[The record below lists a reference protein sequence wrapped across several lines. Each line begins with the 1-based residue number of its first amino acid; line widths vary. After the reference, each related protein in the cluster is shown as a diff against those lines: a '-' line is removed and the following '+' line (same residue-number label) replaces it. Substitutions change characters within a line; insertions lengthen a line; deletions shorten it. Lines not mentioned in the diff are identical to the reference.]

1 VRGALIEWYL
11 LETSRVH
18 TPSPDERNYHIF
30 YQLLNA
36 TPEMKSRIFVSY
48 HYIMTYSFSIEL
60 LKIDGKCPAD
70 YLYTKKSNHT
80 IQGVDDASEYQKL
93 VRSMEIMG
101 INNQEQMDYFRT
113 VIAVLSLGNI
123 IVKGNSNHVE
133 ISHHYEEACEY
144 LGVNPVSFKSN
155 LLEPHLRAGHEWVKQ
170 RRRLEQV
177 KDNLDALAKVLY
189 ERNFSKLVSRINTA
203 IGSHPAFVDEM
214 KDAGNNRFIGVLD
227 IAGFEIFDVSI

>member
-1 VRGALIEWYL
+1 
-11 LETSRVH
+11 
-18 TPSPDERNYHIF
+18 
-30 YQLLNA
+30 
-36 TPEMKSRIFVSY
+36 
-48 HYIMTYSFSIEL
+48 
-60 LKIDGKCPAD
+60 
-70 YLYTKKSNHT
+70 
-80 IQGVDDASEYQKL
+80 
-93 VRSMEIMG
+93 MEIMG
-101 INNQEQMDYFRT
+101 FSNQEQMDYFRT

-123 IVKGNSNHVE
+123 IVKGNSSHVE

-144 LGVNPVSFKSN
+144 LGVNPVSFKNN